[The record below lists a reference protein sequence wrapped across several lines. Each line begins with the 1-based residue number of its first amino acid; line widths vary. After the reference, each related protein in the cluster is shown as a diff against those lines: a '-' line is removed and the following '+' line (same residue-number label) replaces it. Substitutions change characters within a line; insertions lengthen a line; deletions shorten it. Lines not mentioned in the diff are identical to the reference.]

1 MKKTS
6 RISPTLRVAVLLT
19 AIGLAKAAFSAE
31 DYKIGVINPERILR
45 EAAPAKEA
53 AKRLEEEF
61 KTRDAAVGK
70 SEREL
75 RELTTRFDRESPTLS
90 ETDRTARQR
99 DIESRGRELERMRR
113 QLSEDL
119 KARQFDEMNKL
130 KERLDALLTKI
141 AKEQGYDLILQDG
154 VYVGK
159 SVDMTDLVIK
169 ALSSP

>member
-1 MKKTS
+1 MKS
-6 RISPTLRVAVLLT
+6 FVPCV
-19 AIGLAKAAFSAE
+19 AAFAIALGCAGGAWSGE
-31 DYKIGVINPERILR
+31 SYKIGVINAERILR
-45 EAAPAKEA
+45 EAAPAKDA
-53 AKRLEEEF
+53 ARRIEDEF
-61 KTRDAAVGK
+61 KARDASVGTA
-70 SEREL
+70 EREL
-75 RELTTRFDRESPTLS
+75 REMTARFDRDGPTLS
-90 ETDRTARQR
+90 AADRTARQR
-99 DIESRGRELERMRR
+99 EIDARGRDLERMRR

-119 KARQFDEMNKL
+119 KTRQFDEMTKL